1 MNANGRESEAQK
13 LVAPGVSVTRLLAAE
28 DGKAA
33 LRAALQDAGAQVNI
47 PAPKIVLQGF
57 VFAFIRVHS
66 RFKFPSPEP

>member
-13 LVAPGVSVTRLLAAE
+13 LVAPGVFVTRLLAAE

-57 VFAFIRVHS
+57 CIRVHS
-66 RFKFPSPEP
+66 RSFAVQISVP